1 MLGLRLA
8 CPLLER
14 LPSQVRPAAGKT
26 GFLVL
31 CVVRVDGVVTWALG
45 APSTL
50 MTAEGTGL

>member
-8 CPLLER
+8 CALLER

-31 CVVRVDGVVTWALG
+31 CVARVDRVVTWAPG

-50 MTAEGTGL
+50 MTSEGTGL